1 MQNTNPQ
8 EDNTY
13 FDIPKK
19 NRCVEILVGINM
31 PIKIAREQIKTRCLD
46 LFSVRN
52 NVTDDIIGLIAE
64 NFVDMKEI
72 HLGQCPYITSTSIRI
87 LMHKCYWLSV
97 IDFT

>member
-13 FDIPKK
+13 FDIPQK
-19 NRCVEILVGINM
+19 NRCVDILVGINM
-31 PIKIAREQIKTRCLD
+31 PIKLAREQIKTGCLD

-52 NVTDDIIGLIAE
+52 NVTDNIISLIAE
-64 NFVDMKEI
+64 NFADMKEI
-72 HLGQCPYITSTSIRI
+72 HLGQCPHITPTSIRI
-87 LMHKCYWLSV
+87 LMHKCYWLNV